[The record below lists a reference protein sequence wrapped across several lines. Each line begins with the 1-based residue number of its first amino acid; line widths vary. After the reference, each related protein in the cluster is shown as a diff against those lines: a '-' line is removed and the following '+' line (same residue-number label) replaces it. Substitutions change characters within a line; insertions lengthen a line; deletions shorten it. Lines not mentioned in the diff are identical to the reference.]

1 MSLLPQ
7 KSVAK
12 FLPAQN
18 ALFDGFTTPKL
29 CALMMVILGCNV
41 YVHGMKGV
49 SVKTLAR
56 MIDNEK
62 IYSADAF
69 LEDVLF
75 ASLRQ
80 QLIEK
85 NGLTPEEAGCYQCHC
100 VQAYKHSTKHG

>member
-12 FLPAQN
+12 SLPAQN
-18 ALFDGFTTPKL
+18 ALFDGVTNPKF
-29 CALMMVILGCNV
+29 CELMMVILGCNV

-49 SVKTLAR
+49 SVKTLAK

-62 IYSADAF
+62 IHSADA
-69 LEDVLF
+69 LSEDVLF
-75 ASLRQ
+75 ASLCQ

-85 NGLTPEEAGCYQCHC
+85 M
-100 VQAYKHSTKHG
+100 V